1 MTNRMAQDM
10 GRIAKLSFAS
20 VTHLVREYGIAR
32 STARV
37 IGAQAGY
44 RVNSEMAI
52 SKAKTGGYRLYTRVS
67 GQWMDASLEDIK

>member
-10 GRIAKLSFAS
+10 DRIAKYSFLS
-20 VTHLVREYGIAR
+20 VTQLVREYGIAR

-44 RVNSEMAI
+44 QVNTEMAI
-52 SKAKTGGYRLYTRVS
+52 SKAKDGGYRLYTRVG
-67 GQWMDASLEDIK
+67 GQWMDASLEDIA

>member
-10 GRIAKLSFAS
+10 DRITKLSFAS
-20 VTHLVREYGIAR
+20 VTQLVREYGIAR

-44 RVNSEMAI
+44 QGNTEMAI
-52 SKAKTGGYRLYTRVS
+52 SKAKDGGYRLYTRVG
-67 GQWMDASLEDIK
+67 GQWMDASLADIA